1 MSARPVHVVVV
12 AYHAAD
18 KLDRCL
24 AGLQARAVVT
34 VIDNSSSPQVAS
46 VAKRHGAAYVD
57 AGANRG
63 FAAGVNIALGR
74 QLAGEDVDVLL
85 LNPDAVVS
93 PQVIAELS
101 RFLHR
106 PEQARVA
113 ALSPRIRRAGG
124 LEQRVVWP
132 FPSPARMWVEAVGL
146 SRLPVRAT
154 FVIGAVLLLR
164 REAIEDVG
172 PFDERF
178 FLYAEETDWQRRA
191 RTRGW
196 RSELYA
202 DGVADHVAGGTSS
215 DPRRQQVLFE
225 AAQETYIR
233 KWYGARGWAIYRLA
247 ACLGGA
253 ARALIP
259 GGRGRSAAQRTM
271 LYLRGP
277 RRCAALLSD

>member
-1 MSARPVHVVVV
+1 MSERPVHVVVV

-24 AGLQARAVVT
+24 AGLQARAAVT
-34 VIDNSSSPQVAS
+34 VIDNSSSPRVAS
-46 VAKRHGAAYVD
+46 VAERRGADYVD
-57 AGANRG
+57 ARANRG
-63 FAAGVNIALGR
+63 FAGGVNIALAR
-74 QLAGEDVDVLL
+74 LAGEDADVLL
-85 LNPDAVVS
+85 LNPDAVVI
-93 PQVIAELS
+93 PEVIGELA

-132 FPSPARMWVEAVGL
+132 FPSPARMWAEAVGL
-146 SRLPVRAT
+146 SRLPARAT

-191 RTRGW
+191 R
-196 RSELYA
+196 
-202 DGVADHVAGGTSS
+202 
-215 DPRRQQVLFE
+215 
-225 AAQETYIR
+225 
-233 KWYGARGWAIYRLA
+233 
-247 ACLGGA
+247 
-253 ARALIP
+253 
-259 GGRGRSAAQRTM
+259 
-271 LYLRGP
+271 
-277 RRCAALLSD
+277 